1 MNKKCKECSKEFEST
16 NTKGSEQLYCSKSC
30 RSKSASK
37 RFQNNLIKKHN
48 ESTIDTIPEFNGGR
62 FTTNNIGSATEPRY
76 QRVQN
81 NNEHDDRSRNF
92 TTYDNSVIAL
102 LEKQYE
108 ARNECLFY
116 QLKCESLQKEV
127 EVLKQEIINLEMEI
141 EESETEEESNGM
153 ISGLVSS
160 FKQDPQSTISFA
172 SELITN
178 FIKPKQPQN
187 VK

>member
-1 MNKKCKECSKEFEST
+1 MIKECKECKTEFEST

-30 RSKSASK
+30 RNKSASK

-48 ESTIDTIPEFNGGR
+48 ESTIDTFSESNGNR
-62 FTTNNIGSATEPRY
+62 FERNNIGSITEPRY
-76 QRVQN
+76 QTTQTN
-81 NNEHDDRSRNF
+81 NNQDDRSRIF

-108 ARNECLFY
+108 VKNECLFY
-116 QLKCESLQKEV
+116 QLKCEALQKEI
-127 EVLKQEIINLEMEI
+127 ESLKQEIIQLEFEL
-141 EESETEEESNGM
+141 EECENEEQSNGM

-178 FIKPKQPQN
+178 FIKPK
-187 VK
+187 KTA